1 MAHSL
6 HIIIY
11 FIYTLL
17 FLCFFSLFVFLQQC
31 ARVFALCA
39 CAFDY
44 KMQQFAMINS
54 FSRGT
59 NLQQYLLVY
68 IPCCVLLHGL
78 FVAHPILPSYTPY
91 TPLLLSMLIP
101 ILLHLPQAR
110 GKDSAVGLLL
120 LNSLPPS
127 FVFLPFHAQFEKV
140 SLVS

>member
-1 MAHSL
+1 
-6 HIIIY
+6 
-11 FIYTLL
+11 
-17 FLCFFSLFVFLQQC
+17 
-31 ARVFALCA
+31 
-39 CAFDY
+39 
-44 KMQQFAMINS
+44 MINS

-110 GKDSAVGLLL
+110 GKDSAVRFLLL
-120 LNSLPPS
+120 LNSHSLLRLCS
-127 FVFLPFHAQFEKV
+127 FLFMRKFEKV
-140 SLVS
+140 SRVFSVL